1 VGADGAT
8 HQGAFDISYLRHIP
22 NLIVAAPMDEVEL
35 RNMLYTA
42 ELSKSPFA
50 IRYPRGNGHNQDWR
64 QPFAELEIGR
74 GRMIADGADVA
85 ILSIGT
91 IGYEVGRAL
100 EILAA
105 HGIHPAHYDM
115 RFVKPLD
122 EGLLHSVLLK
132 YKRIVTVEDNVLQGG
147 FGSAL
152 LEFCADNG
160 YYPRVKRLGIPDRFI
175 EHGSQQDLYKLCGY
189 DAEAIAGAVRG
200 MM

>member
-1 VGADGAT
+1 

-22 NLIVAAPMDEVEL
+22 NLILAAPMDEVEL

-42 ELSKSPFA
+42 ELAKSPFA
-50 IRYPRGNGHNQDWR
+50 IRYPRGNGHNPDWR
-64 QPFAELEIGR
+64 QPMEELEIGR
-74 GRMIADGADVA
+74 GRMIAEGSDVA

-91 IGYEVGRAL
+91 IGYEVGRAWEL
-100 EILAA
+100 LAA
-105 HGIHPAHYDM
+105 QDIHPAHYDM

-122 EGLLHSVLLK
+122 EGLLHSVLLR

-160 YYPRVKRLGIPDRFI
+160 YSPRVKRLGIPDRFI
-175 EHGSQQDLYKLCGY
+175 EHGTQQDLYHLCGY
-189 DAEAIAGAVRG
+189 DAEAIATAVKG
-200 MM
+200 MLGS